1 MGQFQLLNSDR
12 KESYGL
18 LYQNIRS
25 LITRNS
31 KKKIDYLKEYTQEY
45 EQKKNITQINV
56 DHIPWKIIM
65 QNTEGLATEN
75 SKVGIETMREYA
87 NDEKILAMNF
97 TETWYNE
104 TIKEEANIEG
114 YNIFR
119 CDRK

>member
-1 MGQFQLLNSDR
+1 MRQFQLLNNDR
-12 KESYGL
+12 KEPYNL

-31 KKKIDYLKEYTQEY
+31 KKKIDCLKEYTQEY

-56 DHIPWKIIM
+56 NHIPWKIMM
-65 QNTEGLATEN
+65 QNTEGLVTEN

-97 TETWYNE
+97 T
-104 TIKEEANIEG
+104 
-114 YNIFR
+114 
-119 CDRK
+119 